1 LTISDPTLLPV
12 HVLSSAIAQRRL
24 SPVELVDALLDK
36 IASKDPK
43 LHAFVEVYAE
53 DARLAAEAADKA
65 LRSGHGIGPLHG
77 IPIAVKDL
85 FELEGR
91 TVTGGSMIWSNRK
104 AARTATVVRKLLA
117 HGLIVLGK
125 THTVE
130 FALGGWGT
138 NQHLGTPWN
147 PWDPMVH
154 RTPGGSSSGS
164 GVAVAA
170 RLAPWAL
177 GTDTGGSVRLPAAWC
192 GVTGLKTTRG
202 RISIHGILPL
212 SPTLDTPGPIAR
224 TVEDAALLY
233 TIMQGT
239 DPLDP
244 LTRGVPVSD
253 PIPTLK
259 HGIAGLRLGRMPD
272 AERSGIEPEI
282 LGAYDSALD
291 VLAALGAQIVDTQL
305 PMRLTD
311 YAGLSAIMMAE
322 AYALHAEFADNPDL
336 PLDEAVRARLRS
348 GAISARDYLLA
359 VRDRGDLQRAFA
371 DALASVDALLTPTTQ
386 SGPIPL
392 DHVDHGQTPAVLTRF
407 VNLLGLCALALPNG
421 YTRDGLPSSLQIV
434 CREFDEVTA
443 LRVGWAYQ
451 NATEWH
457 ERMPPTTGDPGGIG
471 IPSKGELA

>member
-12 HVLSSAIAQRRL
+12 YVLSSEITERRL
-24 SPVELVDALLDK
+24 SPVELVDALLAR
-36 IASKDPK
+36 ITSKDPK
-43 LHAFVEVYAE
+43 LHAFVEAYAE
-53 DARLAAEAADKA
+53 DARLAADAADKA
-65 LRSGHGIGPLHG
+65 LRSGHAIGPLHG

-85 FELEGR
+85 FEIEGR
-91 TVTGGSMIWSNRK
+91 TVTGGSMIWRNRK
-104 AARTATVVRKLLA
+104 AARTATVVRKLLGQ
-117 HGLIVLGK
+117 GLIVLGK

-138 NQHLGTPWN
+138 NQHMGTPWN
-147 PWDPMVH
+147 PWDSKVH

-212 SPTLDTPGPIAR
+212 SPTLDTPGPITR

-233 TIMQGT
+233 GIMQGP

-244 LTRGVPVSD
+244 LTRGVPVRD
-253 PIPTLK
+253 PMPTLK
-259 HGIAGLRLGRMPD
+259 RGIAGMRLGRMPQ
-272 AERSGIEPEI
+272 AERSGIEPAV
-282 LGAYDSALD
+282 LDAYDSALD
-291 VLAALGAQIVDTQL
+291 VLAALGAQIVAVEL

-322 AYALHAEFADNPDL
+322 AYALHAEFADNGDL

-348 GAISARDYLLA
+348 GAITARDYLLA
-359 VRDRGDLQRAFA
+359 LRDREELQRAFA
-371 DALASVDALLTPTTQ
+371 HAISEVDALLTPTTQ
-386 SGPIPL
+386 SGPISL
-392 DHVDHGQTPAVLTRF
+392 DQVDHGKTPAVLTRF

-421 YTRDGLPSSLQIV
+421 FTPDGLPISLQIV
-434 CREFDEVTA
+434 CREFDEATA

-457 ERMPPTTGDPGGIG
+457 ERVPPMI
-471 IPSKGELA
+471 